1 MISLYGRQKKQ
12 SFSEY
17 MSSLNIVPVSITYE
31 YDPNDLAKANELYEK
46 EKNASIIRSPL
57 ARVFIRFL

>member
-1 MISLYGRQKKQ
+1 
-12 SFSEY
+12 

-46 EKNASIIRSPL
+46 KRMVSIIKMSLRTLIQSPE
-57 ARVFIRFL
+57 VFAVIKVM

>member
-1 MISLYGRQKKQ
+1 
-12 SFSEY
+12 

-46 EKNASIIRSPL
+46 RRMASIIKTSLRILKPSPV
-57 ARVFIRFL
+57 VFVAIKVM